1 MWRNGAKRSSADSAD
16 KDKIIVAAITKVP
29 VLGKK
34 GLQYTCTLSINT
46 SYQLVVD
53 TNDK

>member
-1 MWRNGAKRSSADSAD
+1 MRRNGAKSSSADSAD

-29 VLGKK
+29 RLRKK
-34 GLQYTCTLSINT
+34 GLQSTCTLSINT
-46 SYQLVVD
+46 SDHLVVD